1 MASRSQQPT
10 YDFLT
15 GASSPTRPPS
25 RQPLRETFRQSQIAK
40 PDHANEDLRAQI
52 NTLQYEVESLKQERE
67 LTLLRHE
74 QELRDTQNKAEA
86 DFRRAQAAE
95 STGSHATK
103 RYDALVRELREE
115 QDRAANE
122 KADFERKLRSTQ
134 DSNQNLTEELA
145 EARGELESQERSN
158 NYKYHELQIKFDAVQ
173 RGFEELRQDLDA
185 KADLLQTTQ
194 QRLSQRETE
203 VEDLESEIMRLK
215 AQAGDAGTLALI
227 KRELSDQVAHIKKL
241 EATNRDQLVELKQ
254 LRKQHKSIE
263 VVEEEKRSLE
273 NRLLVMNDLRKELG
287 ETQLQKQMLEDER
300 KSWSSYLENE
310 GSDDGDLH
318 FRSPEDMARAFI
330 SERIEKASLIE
341 QLGAVKAEN
350 APKDGLIKDLEEEKA
365 KAIAELEKQIS
376 LVNTATDGKARS
388 RLERQRTLAS
398 KEVEYLRAQLKN
410 FDAEESEFQ
419 PDKYDAQKS
428 VRIQELEDLLDQ
440 HRSELQSLHTQLSAQ
455 EDKEN
460 AAPTPGSKRKRTS
473 DTPDL
478 DEAPSRRLEEL
489 RSKARTLQEALTA
502 QQTRNTVLEKD
513 LAAHKTQLTSL
524 KSSSRTRILELRSN
538 PTADAEALKLSTLTR
553 LKEENAALLERLQT
567 AGSFR
572 DANDNNDDDDAPSDR
587 RSTQRAL
594 KSVPWPTYAGAQA
607 DIAAL
612 QQEVALRDKKMLRL
626 RQIFAA
632 KSAEF
637 REAVASVLG
646 WKMDFLPNGRVRLTS
661 LLYPGVGGSSGEGEE
676 GAVANSIVFDGEKGE
691 MKVSGGPRSAFFGEI
706 RGLIEFW
713 VDGRGTIPGFLAAC
727 TLDFYDKSTQ
737 AARM

>member
-1 MASRSQQPT
+1 MAARNQQPT

-40 PDHANEDLRAQI
+40 PDHSNEDLRAQI
-52 NTLQYEVESLKQERE
+52 NTLQYELESLKQERE

-103 RYDALVRELREE
+103 RYDALMQELREE

-122 KADFERKLRSTQ
+122 KADFERKLRSTL
-134 DSNQNLTEELA
+134 DSNQNITEELA
-145 EARGELESQERSN
+145 EARGELESQERSSDH
-158 NYKYHELQIKFDAVQ
+158 KYDELQTKFDAVQ
-173 RGFEELRQDLDA
+173 RGFEELRQDLNA
-185 KADLLQTTQ
+185 KVDLLQATQ

-215 AQAGDAGTLALI
+215 AQAGDTDTLALI

-241 EATNRDQLVELKQ
+241 ESTNRDQLGELKQ

-300 KSWSSYLENE
+300 ESWSSYLENE
-310 GSDDGDLH
+310 RSDDGDLH

-330 SERIEKASLIE
+330 NERVEKASLIE
-341 QLGAVKAEN
+341 QLGAIKADN

-365 KAIAELEKQIS
+365 KVVAELEKQIS
-376 LVNTATDGKARS
+376 LVNTATDSKTRT
-388 RLERQRTLAS
+388 RLERQRTLAL

-473 DTPDL
+473 HSPEL

-489 RSKARTLQEALTA
+489 RHKTRTLQEALTA

-538 PTADAEALKLSTLTR
+538 PTTDAEALKLSTLTR
-553 LKEENAALLERLQT
+553 LKEENAALLEQLQA
-567 AGSFR
+567 AGSSR
-572 DANDNNDDDDAPSDR
+572 DDDDDNDNDDAPTNR
-587 RSTQRAL
+587 RSTQRRL

-607 DIAAL
+607 DIASL
-612 QQEVALRDKKMLRL
+612 QKEVELRDKKMLRL

-632 KSAEF
+632 KSSEF

-661 LLYPGVGGSSGEGEE
+661 LLYPGVGPSGEGEGAE
-676 GAVANSIVFDGEKGE
+676 GNSIVFDGEKGE

-713 VDGRGTIPGFLAAC
+713 VDGRGTVPGFLAAC